1 MLKTILF
8 DNDGVLVDTEG
19 VFFEAN
25 RHMLREFGLDLSEKE
40 FAEISLVKGQSFAEI
55 LVSLGYS
62 SDFAEKAR
70 GKRNLKYDAML
81 RERGESLVIPGV
93 REVLEHLHGTFR
105 IGVVTCCAAM
115 HFKTIHEASG
125 LSKFFDFIVKGEE
138 FVHHKPHPEPYLL
151 ALKRSGSLPGDCI
164 AVEDSQ
170 RGVESA
176 RNAGLRVAAIPR
188 GISLNGD
195 FSEATWRLRDI
206 GELMKIVQG
215 IKE

>member
-25 RHMLREFGLDLSEKE
+25 RLMLEEFGINLSEKE
-40 FAEISLVKGQSFAEI
+40 FAEISLVRGQSFADLLI
-55 LVSLGYS
+55 SLGYT

-81 RERGESLVIPGV
+81 RERGDSLVIPGV
-93 REVLEHLHGTFR
+93 REVLEKLHRNFQ
-105 IGVVTCCAAM
+105 IGVVTCCAAI
-115 HFKTIHEASG
+115 HFKTIHEVSG
-125 LSKFFDFIVKGEE
+125 LSNFFDFVVKGEE

-151 ALKRSGSLPGDCI
+151 ALKRSGVSSGECI

-195 FSEATWRLRDI
+195 FSNATWRLTHIR
-206 GELMKIVQG
+206 ELMEIIRRMK
-215 IKE
+215 